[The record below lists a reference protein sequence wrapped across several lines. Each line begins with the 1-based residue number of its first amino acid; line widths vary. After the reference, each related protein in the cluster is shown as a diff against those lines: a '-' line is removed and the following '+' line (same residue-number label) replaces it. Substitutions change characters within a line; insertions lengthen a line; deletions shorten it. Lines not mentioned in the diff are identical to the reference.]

1 MNRKRVAALLA
12 TAISLPVWVNSQTGS
27 REHFEITAQHVAET
41 LSNKGIQIAGLHV
54 SLLAKVVASEPDPDL
69 DVLSVEPLGLRRS
82 AHDAASSY
90 MVKLGC
96 HADGMCLPFY
106 VTASLNQGTASVQAG
121 SPIATIAS
129 ATASPKANTAVTI
142 RAGAHATLVMYD
154 GDAQIEVAVVS
165 LENGIAGHKIHVAS
179 PDHKQI
185 YLAEVV
191 SPTLLT
197 RSF

>member
-1 MNRKRVAALLA
+1 MSTRRVAALLV
-12 TAISLPVWVNSQTGS
+12 TAISLPGWGYSQS
-27 REHFEITAQHVAET
+27 LLREHFEITVQHVAQT
-41 LSNKGIQIAGLHV
+41 LSNSVIQIADLRV
-54 SLLAKVVASEPDPDL
+54 SLLAKVVAAEANPEL
-69 DVLSVEPLGLRRS
+69 DVLSIEPLGLRRS
-82 AHDAASSY
+82 KNDAASSY

-96 HADGMCLPFY
+96 HAVGMCLPFY
-106 VTASLNQGTASVQAG
+106 AIASLNQGTAG
-121 SPIATIAS
+121 SQTSAPIATLAAANTFS
-129 ATASPKANTAVTI
+129 KPNTAVTI

-165 LENGIAGHKIHVAS
+165 LENGVAGRMIHVAS

>member
-1 MNRKRVAALLA
+1 MSTRRVAALLV
-12 TAISLPVWVNSQTGS
+12 TAISLPGWGYSQS
-27 REHFEITAQHVAET
+27 LLREHFEITVQHVAQT
-41 LSNKGIQIAGLHV
+41 LSNSGIQIADLRV
-54 SLLAKVVASEPDPDL
+54 SLLAKVVAAEANPEL
-69 DVLSVEPLGLRRS
+69 DVLSIEPLGLRRS
-82 AHDAASSY
+82 KNDAASSY

-96 HADGMCLPFY
+96 HAVGMCLPFY
-106 VTASLNQGTASVQAG
+106 AIASLNQGTAG
-121 SPIATIAS
+121 SQTSAPIATLA
-129 ATASPKANTAVTI
+129 AANTFSKPNT
-142 RAGAHATLVMYD
+142 HATLVMYD

-165 LENGIAGHKIHVAS
+165 LENGVAGRMIHVAS